1 MEIRIAEE
9 GYMKRFLVA
18 GCSLVFMLA
27 LAPPAHA
34 DSIIEGNTNW
44 YEFLFRGSNP
54 TGATGCTVSD
64 CGPSS
69 GGNSE
74 FATGSGIWEFNST
87 TGGAFTITDAFLAG
101 DYFRVYD
108 WGNLVLTTPTV
119 AFGAGCGSDPV
130 DCLVDPLMSHGSVGY
145 DSGYHKFSIE
155 VFGPGGSADGAA
167 YFRTDP
173 VPEPASMLLFGTG
186 ALGLAARFRRR
197 RQQQA

>member
-1 MEIRIAEE
+1 
-9 GYMKRFLVA
+9 MKRLLIA

-34 DSIIEGNTNW
+34 DSIIEGNPNW
-44 YEFLFRGSNP
+44 YEFQFLGTNP
-54 TGATGCTVSD
+54 TGAFGCGVG
-64 CGPSS
+64 CVPSS
-69 GGNSE
+69 GANSE
-74 FATGSGIWEFNST
+74 YATGTGIWEFNST
-87 TGGAFTITDAFLAG
+87 TGGAFTVTDAFQAG

-108 WGNLVLTTPTV
+108 WGNLVMTTPNV

-130 DCLVDPLMSHGSVGY
+130 PCLVDPLMSHGSVGY
-145 DSGYHKFSIE
+145 DAGYHKFSIE
-155 VFGPGGSADGAA
+155 AFGPGGYASGAA

-197 RQQQA
+197 RQQKA